1 MYIHER
7 DNWTNFRWDT
17 SQVSLLQEQV
27 FRKQGLLYG
36 RLSSLGF
43 DSKLH
48 AMAENLTYDIVFSSE
63 VEGIRLNVEQ
73 VRSSIAKKLGIKNVK
88 YTAPSHYVD
97 SVVNVMLE
105 AVQHYN
111 MSLTKEK
118 LCAWQA
124 AFFSS
129 GYSEGSQIEIGQYR
143 TNEEHIVSGL
153 FGREKIHYIAPSPN
167 RIEEEMKKFLTWFD
181 KEEPV
186 SSVIR
191 SGIAHFWFVSIH
203 PFEDGNGR
211 LARILSDMVLARGEN
226 SEFRFYNVSSQINK
240 DKNHYYDIL
249 ERMQHGDGD
258 ITEWLVWYMQ
268 KLVEALNEADSI
280 VTTILNKSFFWQKAA
295 TVPMTERQTQML
307 NLFLDGYEAKI
318 TSKTWATLAKCSRD
332 TAIRDIQ
339 NLVDKNILVENIP
352 GAKRPSYSIVYDVE
366 DLTQFFS
373 DVTITK
379 ENGIP
384 YLHALFKGK
393 RSISERI
400 IKLDAERYER
410 GDLPLSNL
418 LSKYCSYIMTSNRD
432 QEHSFV

>member
-43 DSKLH
+43 DSKLR

-143 TNEEHIVSGL
+143 TNEEHIVSGM

-318 TSKTWATLAKCSRD
+318 TSKTWATLAKCSKD

-339 NLVDKNILVENIP
+339 DLVDKNILVENIP

-366 DLTQFFS
+366 DLTQFFTN
-373 DVTITK
+373 VTITK

-393 RSISERI
+393 RPISERI

-432 QEHSFV
+432 Q